1 VTEAKQKDKPWQ
13 LKFTWMLSIVML
25 VLVAGFFYQSFQEMR
40 KITPVQV
47 AVERIK
53 DKAASEPLGE

>member
-1 VTEAKQKDKPWQ
+1 VKTAKQKDKPWQ
-13 LKFTWMLSIVML
+13 LKFTWALSIVML
-25 VLVAGFFYQSFQEMR
+25 TLVAGFFYQSFQEMR

-53 DKAASEPLGE
+53 DKAASEQLSE